1 MKEKLEIRK
10 TEKKA
15 FYKNSSVDEMIK
27 INKQNNI
34 FRDFENETLS
44 IAYINNDIDDDE
56 GYFIASQNKKYP
68 YSHTTMLNTQRN
80 VIASNSNIKEREVA
94 DTVYKVGNELEK
106 LSKDIEVEYK
116 NVNIRYNL
124 TNINKLHMNFED
136 ERNVFYVKLGE
147 DKFKF
152 EYRALDSKKAVQDM
166 ELFLKPIVQ
175 KKYIEI
181 SKINE
186 KNLIIPSDLN
196 IYDFF
201 EEYLT
206 CKNVIENKLMNVEIF
221 SEKLPFYTSLS
232 PDDTKSQKYGLLPF
246 FDWEG
251 SYSPYYRNVL
261 IENGTVIKPYSNKD
275 LAKEYEVEN
284 TCCSYALRDDYPSC
298 KLLGA
303 YIQNGDYKLEDM
315 VKSAIFIES
324 ADVTLQKEEL
334 KFDVKRAYLYENG
347 ELTHI
352 IKHFSFLI
360 NAFRFFGNKFMG
372 ASKDLLFNSDLRR
385 AVVFKDIQM
394 F

>member
-15 FYKNSSVDEMIK
+15 FYKNSFVDEMIK
-27 INKQNNI
+27 INKQSTI
-34 FRDFENETLS
+34 FRYFENETLS
-44 IAYINNDIDDDE
+44 IAYINNDIDDEE
-56 GYFIASQNKKYP
+56 GYFIASKNKKYP
-68 YSHTTMLNTQRN
+68 YSHTTMLNTQSN
-80 VIASNSNIKEREVA
+80 VIAKHSNIKEKEVA

-106 LSKDIEVEYK
+106 LSKDIEIEYK

-136 ERNVFYVKLGE
+136 EKNVFYIKLGE
-147 DKFKF
+147 KKFKF
-152 EYRALDSKKAVQDM
+152 EYRTLDIEKVVQDM
-166 ELFLKPIVQ
+166 ELFLNPIIQ
-175 KKYIEI
+175 KKYVKI
-181 SKINE
+181 SEINE

-206 CKNVIENKLMNVEIF
+206 CKNVITNKLMNVEIF
-221 SEKLPFYTSLS
+221 SEKLSLYTSLS
-232 PDDTKSQKYGLLPF
+232 PEDTKSGKYGMLPF

-251 SYSPYYRNVL
+251 SYNPYYRNIL
-261 IENGTVIKPYSNKD
+261 IENGTVVKPYSNKD

-284 TCCSYALRDDYPSC
+284 TCCSYAIKDDYPSC

-303 YIQNGDYKLEDM
+303 YIQKGDYKLEDM

-324 ADVTLQKEEL
+324 ADITLQKEEL
-334 KFDVKRAYLYENG
+334 KFEVKRAYLYENG
-347 ELTHI
+347 ELTNI
-352 IKHFSFLI
+352 INPFSFFI
-360 NAFRFFGNKFMG
+360 NAFRLFGNKFAG

-385 AVVFKDIQM
+385 AIVFKDIQI